1 MIAYIFRRLLQT
13 VPTLLVASL
22 LIWMIVYALP
32 GDPAVALAGANAPP
46 EMIEYERQRMG
57 LDQPLLQQYV
67 TWMGNVLRG
76 DLGHSYITGQEVS
89 AAIGRRL
96 MPSFQLAVVSFA
108 FALLLSIPIAF
119 FGALKPRSFLGRLTS
134 AQSILSL
141 SVPTFWVGILLILVF
156 GVQAQL
162 LPAVSDFV
170 PFWESPWQALR
181 NLLLPGLTLGIF
193 ISGILGRFLRQSLT
207 ETLGRDYVRTARA
220 KGLGETFVVGRH
232 ALRNA
237 LLPFVTIL
245 GLQLGTFLGGTVVTE
260 SVFNYPG
267 IGRMLLAAIEQRDYA
282 LIQGTTLMIIVAVTL
297 VNLIVDIIYAY
308 LDPRISYA

>member
-1 MIAYIFRRLLQT
+1 MTAYVLRRLLQT
-13 VPTLLVASL
+13 IPTLIIASI
-22 LIWMIVYALP
+22 LIWMIVFALP
-32 GDPAVALAGANAPP
+32 GDPAIAMAGENAPP

-57 LDQPLLQQYV
+57 LDRPLLAQYL
-67 TWMGNVLRG
+67 TWMGNVLQG
-76 DLGHSYITGQEVS
+76 DLGQSYITGEEVS
-89 AAIGRRL
+89 TAIGRRL

-108 FALLLSIPIAF
+108 FALVLSAPMAF
-119 FGALKPRSFLGRLTS
+119 FGALRPKSFLGRLTS
-134 AQSILSL
+134 AQSVLSL
-141 SVPTFWVGILLILVF
+141 SVPTFWVGILLILF
-156 GVQAQL
+156 LGVQAKV

-170 PFWESPWQALR
+170 PFWESPWEALR

-193 ISGILGRFLRQSLT
+193 ISGILGRFLRQSLS
-207 ETLGRDYVRTARA
+207 ETLGKDYVRTARA
-220 KGLGETFVVGRH
+220 KGLQDWLVVGRH

-282 LIQGTTLMIIVAVTL
+282 LIQGATLMIIATVTL
-297 VNLIVDIIYAY
+297 VNLVVDIVYAY
-308 LDPRISYA
+308 LDPRISYS